1 MIVAYSKNV
10 LEFLK
15 KCNVDVGDVVEF
27 YFAGKMMKG
36 KIMPKGDFG
45 DPDALVIKLSNGYN
59 VGINYNRL
67 ESLRKVEVKER
78 EEKAVKGN
86 EKNKEES
93 EVRSSGSEEKMNEK
107 PVIEILHTGGTIA
120 SKVDYETGGVIAKFK
135 PEEILELFP
144 ELREVA
150 IIKSR
155 LITNALS
162 ESLRFKHYNRFI
174 DEIVNSINEGC
185 DGIIL
190 THGTDTMAYSSAAI
204 SFGIENLKRPVVLV
218 GAQRSSDRP
227 SSDAGFNLL
236 SAAFFIANTDFCD
249 VAICMH
255 ATTNDD
261 YCHILPGC
269 KTRKMHSS
277 ARYAFKPINA
287 LPIARV
293 FPKNGKIEFVS
304 DYKKRRDVE
313 NKEMK
318 VMHFDDSLKIGILKS
333 HPNMLP
339 EEIEVYEGFDGLVI
353 EGTGLGHLG
362 IEVFDEYSKENEK
375 VYKALKNVV
384 DSGTVVVM
392 TTQTLYGRV
401 NMNVYSTGR
410 KLQKIG
416 VLGNLTDILPE
427 VAFIK
432 LAFLLSNYDK
442 KDIPKLWE
450 KNMRGEL
457 SSRSSVLY

>member
-1 MIVAYSKNV
+1 MGYSKRV
-10 LEFLK
+10 IDFLK
-15 KCNVDVGDVVEF
+15 KHDINIGDLIEF
-27 YFAGKMMKG
+27 FFEGKKMKG
-36 KIMPKGDFG
+36 RIMPKGDFG
-45 DPDALVIKLSNGYN
+45 NPDVLVIKLSNGYN
-59 VGINYNRL
+59 IGINYERINN
-67 ESLRKVEVKER
+67 LRKI
-78 EEKAVKGN
+78 EEKK
-86 EKNKEES
+86 EKVNT
-93 EVRSSGSEEKMNEK
+93 EKKNFKFDVNDDSK
-107 PVIEILHTGGTIA
+107 PIIEILHTGGTIA

-144 ELREVA
+144 ELSNIAV
-150 IIKSR
+150 IKSK

-162 ESLRFKHYNRFI
+162 ESLRFKHYNKFI
-174 DEIVNSINEGC
+174 DEVVNSINKGC

-204 SFGIENLKRPVVLV
+204 SFGIENLKRPVLLV

-236 SAAFFIANTDFCD
+236 SAAFFISKTDFCD
-249 VAICMH
+249 VGICMH

-261 YCHILPGC
+261 YCYILPGC

-277 ARYAFKPINA
+277 ARYAFKPIND
-287 LPIARV
+287 LPIAKV
-293 FPKNGKIEFVS
+293 FPKNKKVEIIS
-304 DYKKRRDVE
+304 HYKRKKDVE
-313 NKEMK
+313 SKKMK
-318 VMHFDDSLKIGILKS
+318 VMHFDDSLKVGMLKA

-339 EEIEVYEGFDGLVI
+339 EEIEIYEGFDGLVI

-362 IEVFDEYSKENEK
+362 IEVFDEYSKENQK
-375 VYKALKNVV
+375 VYEALKNVIN
-384 DSGTVVVM
+384 SGTIVVM

-432 LAFLLSNYDK
+432 LAFLLSNYEK
-442 KDIPKLWE
+442 KNVVKLWN
-450 KNMRGEL
+450 KNLRGEL
-457 SSRSSVLY
+457 SSRSYIYY